1 MNVTPFLVGLPK
13 WYTKMFNVITW
24 NTPYSDVKKV
34 NASCIILHLFV
45 IIFSIIVDFEF
56 LYSNYTPFFKVVND
70 TPFFQI
76 FIDEILCY
84 VVFFIGNLFSW
95 EIRWYNFLLIMSTIV
110 MIILVKHNYKRIF
123 YQRISSIAL
132 IFH

>member
-1 MNVTPFLVGLPK
+1 
-13 WYTKMFNVITW
+13 MFNVITW

-84 VVFFIGNLFSW
+84 VVFFIGNFVLLRNKMIQLFTNY
-95 EIRWYNFLLIMSTIV
+95 EYNRDDHFSKT
-110 MIILVKHNYKRIF
+110 
-123 YQRISSIAL
+123 
-132 IFH
+132 